1 MKNYIFILSFFTHL
15 CFSQNDGIAFYTQ
28 LSFRK
33 FIQLEQI
40 NKTIDT
46 LDVDY
51 ELLRALL
58 FHLTNEERKKY
69 RRKRLIYSLA
79 LDQSAQEHS
88 QDMAKLNFF
97 SHTSSI
103 QEKRS
108 LYDRI
113 NLVNFTAYSM
123 GENIASNYTSTEQTY
138 LDLAENV
145 IELWMLSPGHKRNIL
160 DSKFTHIGCGGYIN
174 KNRELL
180 STQNFTSNPI

>member
-1 MKNYIFILSFFTHL
+1 MKNYIFILSFLTHL
-15 CFSQNDGIAFYTQ
+15 CFSQNDEIVFYTQ

-103 QEKRS
+103 Q
-108 LYDRI
+108 
-113 NLVNFTAYSM
+113 
-123 GENIASNYTSTEQTY
+123 
-138 LDLAENV
+138 
-145 IELWMLSPGHKRNIL
+145 
-160 DSKFTHIGCGGYIN
+160 
-174 KNRELL
+174 
-180 STQNFTSNPI
+180 